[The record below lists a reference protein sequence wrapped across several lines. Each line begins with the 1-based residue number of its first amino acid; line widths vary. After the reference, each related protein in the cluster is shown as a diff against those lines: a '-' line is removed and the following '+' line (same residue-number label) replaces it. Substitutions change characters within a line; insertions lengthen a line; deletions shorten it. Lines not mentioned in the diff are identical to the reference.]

1 MWRLSTIKMSVL
13 LPIISRFNTIS
24 IKIPVG
30 FFFFVEIDKSFL
42 KFLSKFK
49 VPKKATK
56 NSAVEKCWRIYPDF
70 QTSYKVIIIESFSH
84 QGRQINPWNRT
95 ERKERD

>member
-1 MWRLSTIKMSVL
+1 MSVL

-30 FFFFVEIDKSFL
+30 FFFVEIDKSFL

-49 VPKKATK
+49 VPKKAKQTLQLK
-56 NSAVEKCWRIYPDF
+56 NVGGFTLTFRLLIKLL
-70 QTSYKVIIIESFSH
+70 
-84 QGRQINPWNRT
+84 
-95 ERKERD
+95 